1 MLRIAE
7 KYFLYTA
14 DLGIKLMLPDGSMP
28 PGRNGPY
35 NDIETPVRNTSH
47 WMVIFSVAYQ
57 LTRTAKYKSALIRNT
72 DFLTSSSSRPNG
84 FSFEH
89 RLNSH
94 KDKCNGL
101 IGQAWTL
108 LGLAVASKVL
118 SGSSCLLL
126 AREVYS
132 QHRFDRTLGLWH
144 RLEVTGRQ
152 LSLDP
157 TLNHQIWFA
166 AAGSALGGRA
176 EQDSRIFLDRLS
188 SHLTVLPDGLIY
200 HPILSLWYPQITPG
214 LFGKLKIFTPVVEI
228 SGYKVPY
235 SLHSQILIKSKGYH
249 LFNLYGLAILSHR
262 FPRHKIWQDS
272 RINSALT
279 LIIKKKFTS
288 GLSANPYAFPYNPPG
303 FEIGLVVDRFLP
315 GNVAARNLAR
325 SMLLAQIK
333 YIQDNQNSPK
343 IDYHTLLARSY
354 ELSGLKSSV

>member
-1 MLRIAE
+1 MRL
-7 KYFLYTA
+7 KSYPDLHVCYLPGKFTA
-14 DLGIKLMLPDGSMP
+14 
-28 PGRNGPY
+28 
-35 NDIETPVRNTSH
+35 NT
-47 WMVIFSVAYQ
+47 
-57 LTRTAKYKSALIRNT
+57 
-72 DFLTSSSSRPNG
+72 
-84 FSFEH
+84 
-89 RLNSH
+89 
-94 KDKCNGL
+94 GL
-101 IGQAWTL
+101 IGLLVYGTGWKLRVGIYLWTPRSITRFGL
-108 LGLAVASKVL
+108 L
-118 SGSSCLLL
+118 
-126 AREVYS
+126 
-132 QHRFDRTLGLWH
+132 
-144 RLEVTGRQ
+144 
-152 LSLDP
+152 
-157 TLNHQIWFA
+157 
-166 AAGSALGGRA
+166 
-176 EQDSRIFLDRLS
+176 LDRLS

-200 HPILSLWYPQITPG
+200 HPILSLWYPQIAPG